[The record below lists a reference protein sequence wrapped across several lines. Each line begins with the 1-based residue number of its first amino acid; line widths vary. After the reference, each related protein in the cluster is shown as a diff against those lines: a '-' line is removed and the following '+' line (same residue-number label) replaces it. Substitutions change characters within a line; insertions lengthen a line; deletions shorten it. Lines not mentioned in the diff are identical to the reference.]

1 MIIAGKQGDTNSKAP
16 QPTESE
22 DQQRLFTWAAFCAG
36 KYPELELLHH
46 IPNGGK
52 RSKGEA
58 GRFRAEGVKAGVPD
72 LCLPVARSGF
82 HGLYIEMKKQGGK
95 VSQEQA
101 RWLNSLDKQG
111 YLTAVCYGWEAAAGV
126 IKDYLDGK
134 SQRGVERKD
143 NG

>member
-1 MIIAGKQGDTNSKAP
+1 MIIAGKQGGTNSKAP

-22 DQQRLFTWAAFCAG
+22 EQQRLFTWAAFCAG
-36 KYPELELLHH
+36 KYPELQLLHH

-58 GRFRAEGVKAGVPD
+58 GRFRAEGVKAGIPD

-82 HGLYIEMKKQGGK
+82 HGLYIEMKRQGGK
-95 VSQEQA
+95 VSQEQD

-134 SQRGVERKD
+134 AKAPKEEK
-143 NG
+143 

>member
-1 MIIAGKQGDTNSKAP
+1 MIIAGKQGGANSKAP

-22 DQQRLFTWAAFCAG
+22 EQQRLFTWAAFCAG
-36 KYPELELLHH
+36 KYPELQLLHH

-58 GRFRAEGVKAGVPD
+58 GRFRAEGVKAGIPD

-101 RWLNSLDKQG
+101 HWLNSLDKQG
-111 YLTAVCYGWEAAAGV
+111 YLTAVCYGWEAAAEV

-134 SQRGVERKD
+134 AKAPKEEK
-143 NG
+143 